1 MQTIEQMPS
10 SSASTPPPPARRSAA
25 GIARVIAV
33 TALLALI
40 LLASAAL
47 LFTQPGQLL
56 LHNPRYLRSDVAQ
69 FVLRHPID
77 APLLYIA
84 VYIVFGVLAL
94 PLWWLQILGGA
105 AFGLPLGVAYTQLA
119 ATIGAVLA
127 ARFSHWLAAE
137 WFHRLES
144 HLQRLRALDEAFGK
158 NAFLVVM
165 AVRLAHVLPFG
176 VTNYAFGLTTM
187 RSRDIAWGTL
197 LGGLPA
203 VCTYVAIGVGGHPL
217 SDWRYVVG
225 IVILNAVLLVPPGV
239 QYLLRR
245 K

>member
-1 MQTIEQMPS
+1 MQTIEQTPN
-10 SSASTPPPPARRSAA
+10 SSASSPPAARRSVA
-25 GIARVIAV
+25 GIARVVAV

-47 LFTQPGQLL
+47 LFTQQGQLL
-56 LHNPRYLRSDVAQ
+56 LHNPRYLRGDVAE
-69 FVLRHPID
+69 FVARHPID
-77 APLLYIA
+77 APLLYLA
-84 VYIVFGVLAL
+84 VYIIFGILAL

-144 HLQRLRALDEAFGK
+144 HVQRLRSLDKTFGK

-176 VTNYAFGLTTM
+176 LTNYAFGLTTM
-187 RSRDIAWGTL
+187 RSRDVAWGTL

-203 VCTYVAIGVGGHPL
+203 VCTYVAVGVGGHPL

-225 IVILNAVLLVPPGV
+225 IVILNAVLLVPLGA